1 MPGSTR
7 RRNQEM
13 SSDENEGTATRSNDD
28 DSKRDFKA
36 EHDAAAK
43 AVIDNMARLRALRL
57 AKEAAEPVRPSG
69 AAKRTRAKPG
79 KKSQDKAAAKTPAL
93 SDWLAG
99 QQSGGH
105 RT

>member
-1 MPGSTR
+1 
-7 RRNQEM
+7 M
-13 SSDENEGTATRSNDD
+13 SNDENESADARSNDD
-28 DSKRDFKA
+28 DSKRNFKA
-36 EHDAAAK
+36 ERDAAAK

-57 AKEAAEPVRPSG
+57 AKEAAEPARSSAP
-69 AAKRTRAKPG
+69 AKRTRAKPG
-79 KKSQDKAAAKTPAL
+79 KKSQDRAAGKAPAL